1 MEIERPTAQE
11 LEGAVKTI
19 LRSVDNPDREGLLD
33 TPRRYAKFLREFTE
47 RPPFNFTTF
56 DGEGTDEM
64 IVQTGIPFY
73 SLCEHHMAPFFGT
86 AHIAYIPNR
95 RIVGLSKLA
104 RCLDHY
110 ARRLQNQER
119 ITTQVA
125 ERLMQELDPQGV
137 AVVIQA
143 EHLCMAMRGVE
154 KHNTVTK
161 TSKMLGAF
169 KDDLNCRGE
178 FLQLISGK

>member
-1 MEIERPTAQE
+1 MS
-11 LEGAVKTI
+11 TI
-19 LRSVDNPDREGLLD
+19 LRAVDDPKREGLRD
-33 TPRRYAKFLREFTE
+33 TPRRYVKFLREFTSPE
-47 RPPFNFTTF
+47 PFKFTAF
-56 DGEGTDEM
+56 DAEGTDEM

-86 AHIAYIPNR
+86 AHIAYIPNGK
-95 RIVGLSKLA
+95 IVGLSKLA

-125 ERLMQELDPQGV
+125 ERLMSELTPKGV
-137 AVVIQA
+137 AVVLQA
-143 EHLCMAMRGVE
+143 EHLCMAMRGVC
-154 KHNTVTK
+154 KHDTLTK

-169 KDDLNCRGE
+169 REDHKARAE
-178 FLQLISGK
+178 FFGLITK

>member
-1 MEIERPTAQE
+1 METERPTAQE
-11 LEGAVKTI
+11 LEGAVSTI
-19 LRSVDNPDREGLLD
+19 LQAIDDPTREGLVD
-33 TPRRYAKFLREFTE
+33 TPRRYVKFLREFTN
-47 RPPFNFTTF
+47 PAPFKFTAF

-64 IVQTGIPFY
+64 IVQTGIPFH

-86 AHIAYIPNR
+86 AHIAYLPGSK
-95 RIVGLSKLA
+95 IVGLSKLA

-125 ERLMQELDPQGV
+125 ERLMMELEPNGV
-137 AVVIQA
+137 AVVLQA
-143 EHLCMAMRGVE
+143 EHLCMAMRGVC

-161 TSKMLGAF
+161 TSKMLGVFHSDHKA
-169 KDDLNCRGE
+169 RAE
-178 FLQLISGK
+178 FFGLITK

>member
-1 MEIERPTAQE
+1 METKRPTAQE
-11 LEGAVKTI
+11 LESAVSTI
-19 LRSVDNPDREGLLD
+19 LRAVDDPKREGLRD
-33 TPRRYAKFLREFTE
+33 TPRRYVKFLREFTSPE
-47 RPPFNFTTF
+47 PFKFTAF
-56 DGEGTDEM
+56 DAEGTDEM

-86 AHIAYIPNR
+86 AHIAYIPNGK
-95 RIVGLSKLA
+95 IVGLSKLA

-125 ERLMQELDPQGV
+125 ERLMSELTPKGV
-137 AVVIQA
+137 AVVLQA
-143 EHLCMAMRGVE
+143 EHLCMAMRGVC
-154 KHNTVTK
+154 KHDTLTK

-169 KDDLNCRGE
+169 REDHKARAE
-178 FLQLISGK
+178 FFGLITK